1 MRARGMTG
9 RQLLPR
15 IEELAAVFRAG
26 LAVLD
31 ELRSAVTGEPRQPT
45 LTRRPFPSLPPVPP
59 LSPLPRYT
67 EDETYA
73 LPFGSGSGSFSDRIG
88 IVGDVGGS
96 GGEKNLAARRAR
108 AKPKTPWPSD
118 FTLTPELRRYA
129 ERNSLDADYEWGKF
143 KAHAERDDVRYVN
156 WPAAWQYWIRNA
168 WEIAGRQAR
177 R

>member
-45 LTRRPFPSLPPVPP
+45 LTRRPFPSLPPIPP

-73 LPFGSGSGSFSDRIG
+73 LPFGSGSGSFSDRMSIAG
-88 IVGDVGGS
+88 NVGGS
-96 GGEKNLAARRAR
+96 GGEQNQNARPR
-108 AKPKTPWPSD
+108 AKPRTSWPSD
-118 FTLTPELRRYA
+118 FTLTDERRRYA
-129 ERNSLDADYEWGKF
+129 ERNGLDAEYEWGKF
-143 KAHAERDDVRYVN
+143 QAHAERDDVRYAN
-156 WPAAWQYWIRNA
+156 WPAAWQYWVRNA
-168 WEIAGRQAR
+168 WEMAPRQGRR
-177 R
+177 